1 MIKISGASF
10 MKIVLQFFRK
20 INAPYKL
27 VVMNE
32 ETMSEAMSIQ
42 LTKKSVYVLFSSL
55 FVLMFLLFS
64 AIILFTPLKYYIPGN
79 NQNVSRAKMLKV
91 QRLADSLQ
99 IINQKREQ
107 YLFNLIMIANGRVSS
122 PTDTTR
128 LSAAEIE
135 QANGQN
141 DQKID
146 KANRYNYLKTVRK
159 DSTKTEEPVNKDSI
173 NLGK

>member
-10 MKIVLQFFRK
+10 MKIALQFFRK

-27 VVMNE
+27 VVINE
-32 ETMSEAMSIQ
+32 ENMSETMSIH
-42 LTKKSVYVLFSSL
+42 LTKKSVYILFSSL
-55 FVLMFLLFS
+55 FVMMFLLFS

-79 NQNVSRAKMLKV
+79 NQNVSRAKMLSV

-107 YLFNLIMIANGRVSS
+107 YLFNLITIANGRVSTVS
-122 PTDTTR
+122 DTTR

-135 QANGQN
+135 QANRQN

-146 KANRYNYLKTVRK
+146 KAHKYDYLKSIHK
-159 DSTKTEEPVNKDSI
+159 DSAKTEEPVNKDSI
-173 NLGK
+173 KLGK